1 MISEWL
7 LTVAYSGLQMDI
19 ISYSCD
25 VRSCL
30 QLLTVFFSVLTVCLQ
45 CQAFDGYD
53 SLVILG
59 CVCEHV

>member
-30 QLLTVFFSVLTVCLQ
+30 QLLTVFFSVLTVS
-45 CQAFDGYD
+45 G
-53 SLVILG
+53 V
-59 CVCEHV
+59 